1 MKNTIKLTF
10 TFADGRVE
18 TQVLDKPDG
27 APVRVAVPS
36 GAKVDVEVLSPE
48 SDGAK
53 SESAADAQAVASEH
67 AIQFTKVGQDLVV
80 EDAGEQLLELVDFYA
95 TPDVTMGSV
104 WWDYAELLSQ
114 ATSSEMVASE
124 AMQASA
130 STGAGEAAAAVEGS
144 APGFSPALF
153 AGLGALALGGG
164 GGTAAVSNV
173 VSGLFVAGPA
183 VTGHSL
189 EVSLFDTNG
198 TLLGGPTKLGAD
210 GSFSFDVG
218 SYTGRVIAQLVDT
231 DDTTSDYFD
240 EATGVPVDLT
250 TPMLAIG
257 TTADGATTL
266 NINVLTTMA
275 AKQAGVVASSSA
287 STSPDVTALNDSL
300 FDSANTTVAGWFGL
314 NGDASQI
321 DTTPVVDSSG
331 ALNANA
337 SDLGKVLAALSG
349 IDALNSQGT
358 QATID
363 SYVTP
368 GSGTPIKSPSAM
380 QADLIQGAAR
390 VEGEMTMG
398 SLIACSILSGR
409 VLQPVMQIPT
419 ILSQHANSLAAL
431 EGLEKVYQL
440 ETDHHGVPR
449 PLLPSSI
456 GGNFTIKDLAFGYP
470 GGEAALQIPALQIRQ
485 GERIGIL
492 GPIGS
497 GKSTL
502 LRLLSGLYRAQM
514 GQITL
519 DNMDLKQIDRTVLA
533 NHIGYLQQEH
543 RLFQGS
549 LRENLL
555 VGMTDPGDD
564 AIKAALE
571 KSGMIGMV
579 LAHPRGLDLPIHE
592 GGNGLSGGQKQLVAF
607 TRLLLC
613 QPDVWLLDEP
623 TASMDGAQESLCLNA
638 LGEATRDKTVVVVT
652 HKPSVLPLVDRIIVI
667 AAGKIVMDD
676 SKQSVLEKLAKG
688 ELQVPRHHAASSQP
702 VQEVA
707 VK

>member
-1 MKNTIKLTF
+1 MKDKLELAWAFGALSRAQGVAVDVLRLESAFATITGELTDGDALNNLCARIGFSPLVPMQTLDPAQMPLLHKSPALGWGLILNHRADGAWLFRQESGDVWLDEISRDSKTYRTRPIANEHDTDHQTFIDQFKSAFTRHRSTLIDAGVATVVINMFALAVSLFSMQVYDRVIPTGATGTLFVLLSGVALVLVLDIVLKFARSKIMDSVTLGVDERISRSIFQRLLAVRVDQFPGSVGSLAAQLRGYEAIRSFYTTTTLFTLIDLPMGLIFIVLIGLIGHPYVSAVPLVVGSVAILVGLSGRKKLT
-10 TFADGRVE
+10 DY
-18 TQVLDKPDG
+18 
-27 APVRVAVPS
+27 
-36 GAKVDVEVLSPE
+36 
-48 SDGAK
+48 AK
-53 SESAADAQAVASEH
+53 S
-67 AIQFTKVGQDLVV
+67 G
-80 EDAGEQLLELVDFYA
+80 
-95 TPDVTMGSV
+95 M
-104 WWDYAELLSQ
+104 
-114 ATSSEMVASE
+114 
-124 AMQASA
+124 ASA
-130 STGAGEAAAAVEGS
+130 NKKMGLLVEAVEGVETIKAGAGGWKFLS
-144 APGFSPALF
+144 RWLDINTQSMVDDLRLRHTNESITYVTGFLHQVAYTGTVSV
-153 AGLGALALGGG
+153 GALM
-164 GGTAAVSNV
+164 V
-173 VSGLFVAGPA
+173 V
-183 VTGHSL
+183 
-189 EVSLFDTNG
+189 
-198 TLLGGPTKLGAD
+198 
-210 GSFSFDVG
+210 
-218 SYTGRVIAQLVDT
+218 Q
-231 DDTTSDYFD
+231 
-240 EATGVPVDLT
+240 
-250 TPMLAIG
+250 
-257 TTADGATTL
+257 
-266 NINVLTTMA
+266 
-275 AKQAGVVASSSA
+275 
-287 STSPDVTALNDSL
+287 
-300 FDSANTTVAGWFGL
+300 
-314 NGDASQI
+314 
-321 DTTPVVDSSG
+321 
-331 ALNANA
+331 
-337 SDLGKVLAALSG
+337 
-349 IDALNSQGT
+349 
-358 QATID
+358 
-363 SYVTP
+363 
-368 GSGTPIKSPSAM
+368 
-380 QADLIQGAAR
+380 
-390 VEGEMTMG
+390 GEMTMG

-470 GGEAALQIPALQIRQ
+470 GGEAALQIPALQIRR

-638 LGEATRDKTVVVVT
+638 LGEATRDKTVVIVT

>member
-53 SESAADAQAVASEH
+53 SESAADAQAIASEH

-130 STGAGEAAAAVEGS
+130 STGAGEAAAVVEGG
-144 APGFSPALF
+144 AAGFSPALF
-153 AGLGALALGGG
+153 AGLGALGLGGG

-240 EATGVPVDLT
+240 EATGAPIDLT

-257 TTADGATTL
+257 TTAEGATTL

-275 AKQAGVVASSSA
+275 AKQAGVVASSGIHRNRFSGRTDGCSGRDDDGEFDRLLYLERPLVA
-287 STSPDVTALNDSL
+287 AGDANPHDPEPTRQLACCIGGLGKSL
-300 FDSANTTVAGWFGL
+300 PTGDRPPWRPKAVVAEQHWGQLHHQGFGL
-314 NGDASQI
+314 RVSRRRGR
-321 DTTPVVDSSG
+321 
-331 ALNANA
+331 
-337 SDLGKVLAALSG
+337 LA
-349 IDALNSQGT
+349 D
-358 QATID
+358 
-363 SYVTP
+363 
-368 GSGTPIKSPSAM
+368 
-380 QADLIQGAAR
+380 
-390 VEGEMTMG
+390 
-398 SLIACSILSGR
+398 
-409 VLQPVMQIPT
+409 
-419 ILSQHANSLAAL
+419 
-431 EGLEKVYQL
+431 
-440 ETDHHGVPR
+440 PR
-449 PLLPSSI
+449 PS
-456 GGNFTIKDLAFGYP
+456 N
-470 GGEAALQIPALQIRQ
+470 Q
-485 GERIGIL
+485 
-492 GPIGS
+492 
-497 GKSTL
+497 
-502 LRLLSGLYRAQM
+502 
-514 GQITL
+514 
-519 DNMDLKQIDRTVLA
+519 
-533 NHIGYLQQEH
+533 
-543 RLFQGS
+543 
-549 LRENLL
+549 
-555 VGMTDPGDD
+555 
-564 AIKAALE
+564 
-571 KSGMIGMV
+571 
-579 LAHPRGLDLPIHE
+579 
-592 GGNGLSGGQKQLVAF
+592 
-607 TRLLLC
+607 TR
-613 QPDVWLLDEP
+613 
-623 TASMDGAQESLCLNA
+623 
-638 LGEATRDKTVVVVT
+638 
-652 HKPSVLPLVDRIIVI
+652 
-667 AAGKIVMDD
+667 
-676 SKQSVLEKLAKG
+676 
-688 ELQVPRHHAASSQP
+688 
-702 VQEVA
+702 
-707 VK
+707 